1 MPAGGDGSG
10 GGDGGGGGDSSGGGE
25 GEGDGK
31 AEFPSRP
38 SATIPTTRAATA
50 TSPTSPIAPCLA
62 DTRDLGVVA
71 VAGTVRGGGSAG
83 TVSSTSPLIAQL
95 NFCAWSLPNQERRRE
110 LSRSI
115 GASVSDGRGAVWIRL
130 SAQVCANCAGLALSG
145 PSAGCRGCGPWLL
158 CVSSELLFCQTRG
171 KGLAEEQLAANSKQ
185 EADGW
190 ARGACRGGAWLGA

>member
-1 MPAGGDGSG
+1 MPAGGGGGGDGSG

-25 GEGDGK
+25 GEGDGM

-50 TSPTSPIAPCLA
+50 TSPTSPIAPCLV

-71 VAGTVRGGGSAG
+71 VAGTVKGGGSAG

-95 NFCAWSLPNQERRRE
+95 KFCAWSLPNQGRRRE

-115 GASVSDGRGAVWIRL
+115 GASVSDGRGAV
-130 SAQVCANCAGLALSG
+130 
-145 PSAGCRGCGPWLL
+145 
-158 CVSSELLFCQTRG
+158 
-171 KGLAEEQLAANSKQ
+171 
-185 EADGW
+185 
-190 ARGACRGGAWLGA
+190 